1 MQGGRAIPGCALV
14 LPSVPTPETAMSR
27 FPRPAL
33 VLLAT
38 LPLIAGLAGCGDRD
52 SKSEADAAAAATAD
66 AATAS
71 DAGTPPATAPEAPAA
86 VEPRGAVDEVMKS
99 FLAARSYHVV
109 MDTQSDRGP
118 MQIEMDFVAPDRYRM
133 VTPMGTQ
140 YIIGDTMYMSA
151 QGHTMKVPMN
161 PGQTAQFRSSSR
173 FAEHRDTMTVEDQGS
188 ETINGQAA
196 HKYLVRNTQPEP
208 SESTMW
214 VGSDGLPMQVEVVGK
229 GPNMASKTTI
239 HYSRFNDP
247 TITIEPPK

>member
-1 MQGGRAIPGCALV
+1 
-14 LPSVPTPETAMSR
+14 MSR

-33 VLLAT
+33 ALLAT
-38 LPLIAGLAGCGDRD
+38 LPLIAGLAGCGDRS
-52 SKSEADAAAAATAD
+52 SKPDADTTAAATD
-66 AATAS
+66 AAGEAS
-71 DAGTPPATAPEAPAA
+71 DAGTPPATAPAATPAPA
-86 VEPRGAVDEVMKS
+86 VVDTKSAVDEVMKS
-99 FLAARSYHVV
+99 FLAARSYHVT
-109 MDTQSDRGP
+109 MDSTSDRGP
-118 MQIEMDFVAPDRYRM
+118 MTLEMDFVAPDRYRM

-214 VGSDGLPMQVEVVGK
+214 VSGDGLPVQVEVVGK